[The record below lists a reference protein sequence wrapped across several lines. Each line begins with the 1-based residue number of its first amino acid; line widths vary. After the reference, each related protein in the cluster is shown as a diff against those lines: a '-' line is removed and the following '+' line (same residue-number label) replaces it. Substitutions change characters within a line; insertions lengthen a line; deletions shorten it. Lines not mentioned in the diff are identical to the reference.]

1 MLKENVQSTP
11 ANPTLKDYKKILKNL
26 KKYHKHEGFGVTLK
40 SEFVLK
46 SDRHALAWT

>member
-11 ANPTLKDYKKILKNL
+11 ANPTLKDSTKN
-26 KKYHKHEGFGVTLK
+26 KTKTNTNHKHEGFGVTLK

-46 SDRHALAWT
+46 SDRHALA

>member
-11 ANPTLKDYKKILKNL
+11 ANPTLKDSTKKQKTKTNTN
-26 KKYHKHEGFGVTLK
+26 HKHEGFGVTLK

-46 SDRHALAWT
+46 SDRHALA

>member
-11 ANPTLKDYKKILKNL
+11 ANPTLKDSTKKTKTSTN
-26 KKYHKHEGFGVTLK
+26 HKHEGFGVTLK

-46 SDRHALAWT
+46 SDRHALA

>member
-11 ANPTLKDYKKILKNL
+11 ANPTLKDSTKKL

-46 SDRHALAWT
+46 SDRHALA

>member
-11 ANPTLKDYKKILKNL
+11 ANPTLKDSTKKKTKTNTN
-26 KKYHKHEGFGVTLK
+26 HKHEGFGVTLK

-46 SDRHALAWT
+46 SDRHALA

>member
-11 ANPTLKDYKKILKNL
+11 ANPTLKDSTKKNKH
-26 KKYHKHEGFGVTLK
+26 HKHEGFGVTLK

-46 SDRHALAWT
+46 SDRHALA